1 MNYGHRHRAADGR
14 TVETVSSKRSQTPDE
29 RMKTMNL
36 MMLMVTLGMGSNS
49 LSEIDNTAEKGVG
62 S

>member
-1 MNYGHRHRAADGR
+1 MNYGRS
-14 TVETVSSKRSQTPDE
+14 VETVSSKRSQTPDE

-49 LSEIDNTAEKGVG
+49 LFYIDNTAKKGVG
-62 S
+62 N